1 VPVNDQSN
9 TLALADPDAAASGS
23 KPPIIM
29 AANVVA
35 NFIDRS
41 PGCKRLRATSSRDPS
56 AGQ

>member
-1 VPVNDQSN
+1 
-9 TLALADPDAAASGS
+9 LALADPDAAASGS

-56 AGQ
+56 AGE